1 MAEILADID
10 KQELNSVATSG
21 AIGIAS
27 TAPAPT
33 AIAAITVSSVTTA
46 STATAASTAT
56 EAITTIGGAAAT
68 EITTTSAI
76 SAIPSATAVTDEQW
90 RAMKKIIE
98 VLYEHREPE

>member
-1 MAEILADID
+1 MAEVLADLD
-10 KQELNSVATSG
+10 KQELNSVETSG

-27 TAPAPT
+27 TAPAQT
-33 AIAAITVSSVTTA
+33 AP
-46 STATAASTAT
+46 TATAASTAT
-56 EAITTIGGAAAT
+56 IGGATAT
-68 EITTTSAI
+68 AEIATTSAI